1 MVTTTPLLPVL
12 FATAVTARLAERAVP
27 DDVSEAFISAGLP
40 VPLVVS
46 DTVFAPPAGPG
57 AEVPAGLLL
66 WAAGLRRAGAVRV
79 RAEPVHPSLP
89 LRAPRLDRDGRR
101 ATARASAR
109 TRALCVVED
118 AAGTALAVVAV
129 GLEADVAVVP
139 CAPSMF
145 APVDHTTS
153 AEASRRLRESVMHAL
168 AAVEAHT
175 DESTAPVADLPWR
188 DWQAD
193 LSAEHDD
200 TQHTALAL
208 LTGDHEAARS
218 LHTAL
223 HVHGSLSSL
232 AVPAQTGGP
241 VVGPALAE
249 VHSAAARVIT
259 ALTRQAA
266 RPADDPP
273 GIGSDHD

>member
-1 MVTTTPLLPVL
+1 MLTTTPLLPVL
-12 FATAVTARLAERAVP
+12 FATAVTARLAERTVP
-27 DDVSEAFISAGLP
+27 DDVSEAFVSAGLP

-46 DTVFAPPAGPG
+46 DTVFAPPAGSG

-89 LRAPRLDRDGRR
+89 LRVPRLDRDGRR

-118 AAGTALAVVAV
+118 ADGAALAVAAV
-129 GLEADVAVVP
+129 GLEGDVVVVP
-139 CAPSMF
+139 CAPSVF
-145 APVDHTTS
+145 TTVDHTTP

-168 AAVEAHT
+168 AAVEAHGQSFT
-175 DESTAPVADLPWR
+175 DADSEPLADLPWR

-193 LSAEHDD
+193 LSGDHDD
-200 TQHTALAL
+200 TQHAALAL
-208 LTGDHEAARS
+208 LTGDHDAARS

-259 ALTRQAA
+259 ALTRL
-266 RPADDPP
+266 R
-273 GIGSDHD
+273 IES

>member
-1 MVTTTPLLPVL
+1 MLTTTPLLPVL
-12 FATAVTARLAERAVP
+12 FATAVTARLADRAVP
-27 DDVSEAFISAGLP
+27 DAVSEAFVSAGLP

-46 DTVFAPPAGPG
+46 DTVFAPPHGPG

-89 LRAPRLDRDGRR
+89 LRVPRLDREARR

-118 AAGTALAVVAV
+118 SDGAALAVVAV
-129 GLEADVAVVP
+129 GLEGDATVVP
-139 CAPSMF
+139 CAPSVF
-145 APVDHTTS
+145 SPVDHTTP
-153 AEASRRLRESVMHAL
+153 AEASRRLRETVMHAL
-168 AAVEAHT
+168 AAVEGHAE
-175 DESTAPVADLPWR
+175 DPAAPVAELPWR

-200 TQHTALAL
+200 TQHAALAL
-208 LTGDHEAARS
+208 LTGDHDAARS

-241 VVGPALAE
+241 VIGPALGE
-249 VHSAAARVIT
+249 VHSAAARVLT
-259 ALTRQAA
+259 ALTRQTT
-266 RPADDPP
+266 DPT
-273 GIGSDHD
+273 